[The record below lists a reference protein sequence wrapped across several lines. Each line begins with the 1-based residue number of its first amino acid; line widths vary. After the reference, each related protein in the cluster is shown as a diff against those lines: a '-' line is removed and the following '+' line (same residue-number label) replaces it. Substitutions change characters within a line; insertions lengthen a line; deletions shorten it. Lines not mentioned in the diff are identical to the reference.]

1 MTENAASP
9 PSIPTT
15 YGSLSHQKKKED
27 DHSYCTSTRTSTTR
41 TSCCAKWRDTN
52 IPVLMVAFAAALA
65 SGGPTYAFGLYATQL
80 KAQLHLTQSQL
91 DTVSAASFAAGLVSW
106 IPGLA
111 VDAWG
116 SRTSMVVGGTL
127 EAVALTLYYAA
138 CHRLAQAQAPAHVS
152 VGVLSVL
159 GIAIFMSNALVIGA
173 LFKMM
178 VQSCHTTK
186 GASVGAAKGFLG
198 LGAGVYAVLF
208 DALQL
213 DDNLYFL
220 LLAACFC
227 LLAIVLPA
235 ALLLPGKDILHRHAV
250 VEAAGKQHYRVVYA
264 GLGCLGVLV
273 LATSCHSLFKSNHHS
288 THATTTINDD
298 DRDVIA
304 VRGEEGPLVVRF
316 VLILIAWFGPIG
328 ALALLPRAEIRSPPS
343 ETESQ
348 KTNKEP
354 TINSRG
360 EFVHDEEG
368 GNGGELGAL
377 LPPHAPAHRIPLPP
391 PPPPPALT
399 TSSNDNDDD
408 NMSNRKNLG
417 DNFTLLEMLQTGT
430 AWLFCWTC
438 TVRVG
443 SGTLMTN
450 NMGQMVEAL
459 TFAPRTAASALALFS
474 VAQAAARVGVGTLSD
489 AALSWGSRGIPRP
502 AFLILSTASGIVSH
516 ALLAFGSSLRLFVLG
531 VVASGMAFGMIWPL
545 MVLIVGEVFGTKNHG
560 ANYMFFDG
568 FTSAIGTVLMSKF
581 LASAVY
587 EANIDHAYFIATT
600 TCYGRAC
607 FGMSHV
613 VVVILSLT
621 GLVTSVA
628 VVIRTRNVYQKEIAA
643 PKLQRIRS
651 VDALYGSPYATW
663 RKRDAIQF

>member
-1 MTENAASP
+1 MRPA
-9 PSIPTT
+9 
-15 YGSLSHQKKKED
+15 YGSLSHQQKED
-27 DHSYCTSTRTSTTR
+27 DDHNASTT
-41 TSCCAKWRDTN
+41 SSSSSSSSAGCWRDTN
-52 IPVLMVAFAAALA
+52 IPILMVAFAAALA

-91 DTVSAASFAAGLVSW
+91 DTVSAANFAAGLVSW

-138 CHRLAQAQAPAHVS
+138 CRRLAQERAPPHVS
-152 VGVLSVL
+152 VAVLSVL
-159 GIAIFMSNALVIGA
+159 GFGIFVSNALVIGA

-186 GASVGAAKGFLG
+186 GSGVGAAKGFLG

-213 DDNLYFL
+213 DNNLDFL

-235 ALLLPGKDILHRHAV
+235 ALLLPGKEILHQHAV
-250 VEAAGKQHYRVVYA
+250 TEAAGIQHYRVAYG
-264 GLGCLGVLV
+264 GLGCLSVLV
-273 LATSCHSLFKSNHHS
+273 LATSCHSLFKSNHSHS
-288 THATTTINDD
+288 TIAAINDD
-298 DRDVIA
+298 RNLMALREKED
-304 VRGEEGPLVVRF
+304 PLVVRF
-316 VLILIAWFGPIG
+316 ILILITWFGPIG
-328 ALALLPRAEIRSPPS
+328 ALALLPQAEIASPAPGQRR
-343 ETESQ
+343 TR
-348 KTNKEP
+348 EP
-354 TINSRG
+354 KINCLG

-368 GNGGELGAL
+368 GGATAAGGEFDAL
-377 LPPHAPAHRIPLPP
+377 LPPHALPHRTAAPP
-391 PPPPPALT
+391 PPPTAST
-399 TSSNDNDDD
+399 ASSNNDDNNIRSKILSD
-408 NMSNRKNLG
+408 NY
-417 DNFTLLEMLQTGT
+417 TLVQMLQTGT

-459 TFAPRTAASALALFS
+459 HFAPRTAASALALFS

-489 AALSWGSRGIPRP
+489 AALGWGKGIPRP
-502 AFLILSTASGIVSH
+502 AFLIVSTASGILAH
-516 ALLAFGSSLRLFVLG
+516 ALLAVGTSLPIFVLG

-587 EANIDHAYFIATT
+587 EANIDHGEYNNDNNSAPDFIST

-607 FGMSHV
+607 FGMSHAV
-613 VVVILSLT
+613 VVFLSLT
-621 GLVTSVA
+621 CLATSVA
-628 VVIRTRNVYQKEIAA
+628 VLIRTRNVYQKEIAA